1 MKIAYLIN
9 SVEGGGAAF
18 PVPDIVQVLQSRGH
32 EVVIFA
38 LTPRD
43 RLAAPN
49 ITAAGIRLEIREGGT
64 KDHLAA
70 YYWLARRLA
79 AYQPDLVW
87 TSLTRATLLG
97 QLWARKHHIPT
108 VHWQH
113 SAHLKPANA
122 FLLRRIR
129 RWSHLWIADSQCVYD
144 MARRRLGLSEK
155 SLTCWPIFRADESHP
170 VSAKW
175 HEGKPI
181 RIGTLGRLHPVKG
194 YKTLIQA
201 ASLLKK
207 NPEIPAFEVEIAG
220 EGIEREELEAEILVS
235 QAPVRLLGHVEDT
248 KRFLKRLHIYMQ
260 PSLWEG
266 FCLAAHEAMLSGL
279 PVIATPAGEI
289 PHSVTPETGII
300 IPKLDAQH
308 LADAMA
314 QLMLRAETLHDMGQ
328 KARERVL
335 ARFGTAIFN
344 AKGHAIL
351 QGIEDWMSLR
361 A

>member
-1 MKIAYLIN
+1 MRIAYLIN

-32 EVVIFA
+32 EVVVFA

-49 ITAAGIRLEIREGGT
+49 ITAAGIQLKIREGGT
-64 KDHLAA
+64 KDHLTA
-70 YYWLARRLA
+70 YFWLGRQLA
-79 AYQPDLVW
+79 AFKPDLIW

-97 QLWARKHHIPT
+97 QIWARRHRIPT

-129 RWSHLWIADSQCVYD
+129 RWSLLWIADSQCVYD
-144 MARRRLGLSEK
+144 MARQRLKLPEDQ
-155 SLTCWPIFRADESHP
+155 LRCWPIFRADQSHCQ
-170 VSAKW
+170 SGEW
-175 HEGKPI
+175 QEGKTL

-201 ASLLKK
+201 SALLK
-207 NPEIPAFEVEIAG
+207 NRPGIPDFKVEIAG
-220 EGIEREELEAEILVS
+220 EGFERPDLEDEILIS

-248 KRFLKRLHIYMQ
+248 ERFLKRLHIYVQ
-260 PSLWEG
+260 PSHWEG
-266 FCLAAHEAMLSGL
+266 FCLAAHEAMLSAL

-289 PHSVTPETGII
+289 PHSVTSETGII
-300 IPKLDAQH
+300 ISKLSAQY

-314 QLMLRAETLHDMGQ
+314 QLMLQPTQLHEMGL
-328 KARERVL
+328 KARDRVL
-335 ARFGTAIFN
+335 DRFGAEIFN
-344 AKGHAIL
+344 ARGIEIL
-351 QGIEDWMSLR
+351 QQIEDEVSLR
-361 A
+361 S